1 MTVKADERRNKQR
14 DALIDAAEQ
23 RIAAD
28 GLSGLKARDL
38 ALDVGIALGAIYN
51 LVPDLEEL
59 RFHVTLKTLRR
70 LDLAL
75 EGAASRIDAKK
86 PVAVLQAIASAYL
99 QFARENHNLWR
110 CIFEYQGPNSKPV
123 PDWLMAEQTRL
134 FARVLAPLS
143 TLMPNATPQERQLFA
158 HTLFTAAHGIVD
170 MGLQQRIF
178 AVPVAALDHQ
188 LSFLLEAIS
197 AGLSNGAGKP

>member
-1 MTVKADERRNKQR
+1 MTIKADEKRAKQR
-14 DALIDAAEQ
+14 EALILAAEQ
-23 RIAAD
+23 RIATD
-28 GLSGLKARDL
+28 GLPGLKARDL
-38 ALDVGIALGAIYN
+38 AADVGIALGAIYN

-75 EGAASRIDAKK
+75 EEAAAGIDPAK
-86 PVAVLQAIASAYL
+86 PVVVLQAIAAAYL

-110 CIFEYQGPNSKPV
+110 CIFEYQGPDSKPV

-143 TLMPNATPQERQLFA
+143 ALMPRSTLPERQLFA

-178 AVPVAALDHQ
+178 AVPVAALDQQ

-197 AGLSNGAGKP
+197 AGLSNSAAKV